1 MKASI
6 DKASEH
12 ASMTHHKTYTPA
24 KKTQTNSTSPP
35 PPAAPR
41 PRRPRFRSRSHPTR
55 RRARR
60 APSSR
65 RLEIRDLCAESK
77 VPPLPL
83 PLFPPASSKHP
94 CGGNRAELA
103 KKKQEYANQLASFE
117 RERISVLS
125 EEFSSSITPPR
136 KPVKKTQTGL
146 ESVTITSEDAGGELE
161 DFFGGGESSGVSSQ
175 PDTVVQ
181 KKEKGKTKTAGRRAE
196 VSVRVRRPAKA
207 NPHLGVMED
216 EDIEEGRKWY

>member
-6 DKASEH
+6 DKAAEH
-12 ASMTHHKTYTPA
+12 ASMTLHPLRRKHKLTPPAHLHQQLLDLDALASEVEATQLAAELEELQAAEDLKFETYAQSRRYP
-24 KKTQTNSTSPP
+24 SPSPSPP
-35 PPAAPR
+35 
-41 PRRPRFRSRSHPTR
+41 
-55 RRARR
+55 
-60 APSSR
+60 
-65 RLEIRDLCAESK
+65 
-77 VPPLPL
+77 
-83 PLFPPASSKHP
+83 FPPASSKHP
-94 CGGNRAELA
+94 RGGNRAELA
-103 KKKQEYANQLASFE
+103 IKKQEYANQLTSFE

-125 EEFSSSITPPR
+125 EELSSSIPPPR
-136 KPVKKTQTGL
+136 KPLKKTQTGL

-181 KKEKGKTKTAGRRAE
+181 KKEKSKAKTAGRRTE
-196 VSVRVRRPAKA
+196 VPVRGRRPVKA